1 MDVILTFR
9 RFSFKIAAEIEIRK
23 HNASYFADELYRLCM
38 AYSMFFY
45 CHEMGLHNYFL
56 LSIAFTSI
64 CWWKFHEKGTKLK
77 TFCQLYVIIFS
88 GVVVR

>member
-38 AYSMFFY
+38 AYGMFFY
-45 CHEMGLHNYFL
+45 CHEMGLHYFL
-56 LSIAFTSI
+56 LSIAFTSV
-64 CWWKFHEKGTKLK
+64 CRWKFHEKGIKLK